1 MTIRYTRMNHTNG
14 IRGPILKPH
23 QSVGQ
28 KPDCRRGTSDS
39 CLRSCS
45 VSTTVKLSLCFGQQ
59 RIDLVGEER
68 EIDLACIRQRP
79 DDEHLTFHELAQPST
94 HDLPEASLGAIAH
107 DGIAHGLGYDETHAR
122 SVGIIGNSQA
132 VCHQVLGTHTDPGS
146 EDSSELLA
154 AADPVCFSEHA
165 QAEISE
171 RPLRRRAARIERPA
185 RVRIRR
191 RKPCFLARLR
201 LLGWN
206 VRLLTSVSDF

>member
-1 MTIRYTRMNHTNG
+1 MNHTNG
-14 IRGPILKPH
+14 IRGPILNPH
-23 QSVGQ
+23 RRVGQ
-28 KPDCRRGTSDS
+28 KPDGRRGTSDS
-39 CLRSCS
+39 CFRSCS
-45 VSTTVKLSLCFGQQ
+45 ASTTVKLSLCFDQQ
-59 RIDLVGEER
+59 RVDLAREER
-68 EIDLACIRQRP
+68 ELDLSRIRQRP
-79 DDEHLTFHELAQPST
+79 DDEHLTIVELGQPST
-94 HDLPEASLGAIAH
+94 HDLSEASLGAIAH

-132 VCHQVLGTHTDPGS
+132 VCHQVLGAHTDPGS
-146 EDSSELLA
+146 EDSSEVLA
-154 AADPVCFSEHA
+154 AADPVCLGEHT

-185 RVRIRR
+185 RVRMRR